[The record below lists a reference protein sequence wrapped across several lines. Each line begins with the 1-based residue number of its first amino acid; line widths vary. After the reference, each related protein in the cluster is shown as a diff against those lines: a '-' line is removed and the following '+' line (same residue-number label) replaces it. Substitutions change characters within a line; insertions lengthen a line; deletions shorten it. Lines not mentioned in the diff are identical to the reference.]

1 VPTTAMPPPAGQRYP
16 QMRRHLPDGH
26 RPPRRRRD
34 RRCQPRDIPATEV
47 ARRNYHRILSMAGPA
62 DKAAAAVLTVLLDAA
77 GDYLNDVTMSQEQI
91 GDRLRQRHP
100 GAPLWGTGTST
111 VRRGTRILEDLGFVS
126 VQDVPIPGRDGLH
139 TLMVRF
145 HVPDHAQTAW
155 DRLAGN
161 VERKR
166 AKRAAEARAKRAER
180 DRQNRVAPPAGPAT
194 PPPIDARPALVEADT
209 PDTRPDQACE
219 EAAGVAAGLHRQG
232 FPLADVLQVLARR
245 WAPGTEPYRAG
256 EQVARLNDQ
265 RVRNQRVRS
274 GARAGP

>member
-62 DKAAAAVLTVLLDAA
+62 DKAAAAVLTVLL
-77 GDYLNDVTMSQEQI
+77 
-91 GDRLRQRHP
+91 
-100 GAPLWGTGTST
+100 
-111 VRRGTRILEDLGFVS
+111 
-126 VQDVPIPGRDGLH
+126 
-139 TLMVRF
+139 
-145 HVPDHAQTAW
+145 
-155 DRLAGN
+155 
-161 VERKR
+161 
-166 AKRAAEARAKRAER
+166 
-180 DRQNRVAPPAGPAT
+180 
-194 PPPIDARPALVEADT
+194 DARPALVEADT